1 MGELPKHIE
10 YAIGIEKK
18 LIDLRMKQI
27 EGYQKRIKMMK
38 DGKGF
43 HDALKKHPPVRS
55 NIAFNRNHYFEL
67 KGEKKKESKKEES
80 QRVPLPEVS
89 LSSLVFSLSS
99 SALLHLGEIADPQTG
114 EKKEDFGLAK
124 HSIDTIGMLKEK
136 TEGNL
141 TEEEDKFLESILTD
155 LRWRY
160 VKATK

>member
-1 MGELPKHIE
+1 MRDNSFKGARTMGEE
-10 YAIGIEKK
+10 E
-18 LIDLRMKQI
+18 
-27 EGYQKRIKMMK
+27 
-38 DGKGF
+38 KGF
-43 HDALKKHPPVRS
+43 VIKDKRS
-55 NIAFNRNHYFEL
+55 LDEKGEL
-67 KGEKKKESKKEES
+67 KEEGQEEEIKGEEKKEEP

-99 SALLHLGEIADPQTG
+99 SALMHLGEIADPQTG
-114 EKKEDFGLAK
+114 EKREDFVLAK

-160 VKATK
+160 VKATQ

>member
-1 MGELPKHIE
+1 MGEE
-10 YAIGIEKK
+10 E
-18 LIDLRMKQI
+18 
-27 EGYQKRIKMMK
+27 
-38 DGKGF
+38 KGF
-43 HDALKKHPPVRS
+43 ILKDRRS
-55 NIAFNRNHYFEL
+55 LDEKGEL
-67 KGEKKKESKKEES
+67 KEEGQREETKEEKKEEEKKEEP

-114 EKKEDFGLAK
+114 EKKEDFALAK

-136 TEGNL
+136 TKGNL